1 MNLTDKQKMQQR
13 MALPFEDK
21 LQLTKMRIKDWY
33 NHWDG
38 EVFVGFS
45 GGKDST
51 VLLHIVRSVF
61 PDVEAVFSDTGLEM
75 PEIRDFVKKF
85 DNVTRVRPKKPFNR
99 VIEEDGF
106 ALVSKKVSRQIRTLR
121 AGPEGQELTYRLY
134 DEGITSE
141 GHSAPSWKLAKKWR
155 KLIDADIKTSE
166 KCCDHLKKEPLHS
179 FIRST
184 GKMPFSGMMASEGG
198 YRGSIPQCNAYS
210 GAWPMSSPM
219 LFWSDDDVWEY
230 IKRYNVDICDVYYD
244 RLVDTKNGELF
255 ATAKDP
261 EFVSLVG
268 SLIEKQRFDNIIIF
282 DNGLALVPAEKRTG
296 CMFCMF
302 GVHMEKG
309 SNRFQRMYYTH
320 PRHWDTCINKLGLK
334 KPLDLIDVKYI
345 PE

>member
-21 LQLTKMRIKDWY
+21 LQLTKLRIKDWY
-33 NHWDG
+33 KHWDG

-51 VLLHIVRSVF
+51 VLLHIVRSIY
-61 PDVEAVFSDTGLEM
+61 PNVEAVFSDTGLEM
-75 PEIRDFVKKF
+75 PEIRDFVKRF
-85 DNVTRVRPKKPFNR
+85 DNVTRVRPKKPFNK

-106 ALVSKKVSRQIRTLR
+106 AVVSKKVSRQIRTLR

-155 KLIDADIKTSE
+155 HIIYSDIKTSE

-210 GAWPMSSPM
+210 GTWPMSSPM

-230 IKRYNVDICDVYYD
+230 IRRFNVDICEVYYD
-244 RLVDTKNGELF
+244 RLVDSTGQTIKTSNDDDFNKHCEVKLVDGQF
-255 ATAKDP
+255 DDIIVYKDGCK
-261 EFVSLVG
+261 F
-268 SLIEKQRFDNIIIF
+268 I
-282 DNGLALVPAEKRTG
+282 PAEKRTG

-309 SNRFQRMYYTH
+309 ANRFQRMYYTH

-334 KPLDLIDVKYI
+334 KPLDLINVKYI

>member
-21 LQLTKMRIKDWY
+21 LQLTKLRIKDWY

-38 EVFVGFS
+38 DVFVGFS

-51 VLLHIVRSVF
+51 VLLHIVRSIY
-61 PDVEAVFSDTGLEM
+61 PNVEAVFSDTGLEM
-75 PEIRDFVKKF
+75 PEIRNFVKRF
-85 DNVTRVRPKKPFNR
+85 DNVTRVRPKKTFNK

-106 ALVSKKVSRQIRTLR
+106 ALISKKASRQIRTLR
-121 AGPEGQELTYRLY
+121 AGPDGQELTYRLY

-155 KLIDADIKTSE
+155 NLVSADIKTSE

-179 FIRST
+179 FIRAT

-198 YRGSIPQCNAYS
+198 YRGSIPQCNAYN

-230 IKRYNVDICDVYYD
+230 IKRFDVDICDVYYD
-244 RLVDTKNGELF
+244 RLVDSTGE
-255 ATAKDP
+255 TIKTSKDDD
-261 EFVSLVG
+261 FYKRCDVK
-268 SLIEKQRFDNIIIF
+268 LIDNQFDNIIVYQDGCKFI
-282 DNGLALVPAEKRTG
+282 PAEKRTG

-302 GVHMEKG
+302 GVHLEKG
-309 SNRFQRMYYTH
+309 ANRFQRMYYTH
-320 PRHWDTCINKLGLK
+320 PRHWDTCINKLGLS